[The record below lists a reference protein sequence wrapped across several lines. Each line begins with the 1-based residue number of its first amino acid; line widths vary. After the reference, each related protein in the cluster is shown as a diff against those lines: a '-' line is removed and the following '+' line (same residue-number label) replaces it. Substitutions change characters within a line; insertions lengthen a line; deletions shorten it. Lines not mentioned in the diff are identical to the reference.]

1 MNYPIYNRV
10 ITFVAACAF
19 AGCSAS
25 TPTNPQAEGT
35 NTAVTADGGARNPWM
50 SPEAAK
56 ASNLLYVS
64 SYTNNRVTIYTYID
78 GNAIKLVG
86 SLSIGQPGGMCTD
99 KAGDV
104 WVPSYESQTIEEF
117 PHGGITPIRSIKRNT
132 GYPYA
137 CAVDPSTGNLA
148 VTYEFPN
155 GKFGPYGRVVV
166 YAKGARPR
174 TLGPNDLSPI
184 GFVAY
189 DNSGNLFVDGTP
201 CYSSYCDPLANG
213 TLLLEVPSGGT
224 GYQPLTIAG
233 ATIDQATALNWIKPT
248 LLLTNNDPSTH
259 KVTAYKLLVR
269 GSNATVVGTLRLK
282 HAGPSYGV
290 WVRAGLVIVP
300 DQNGNIIRSYDLSNG
315 SFVSSF
321 TKGLSSPF
329 ATVVSQKT

>member
-1 MNYPIYNRV
+1 MHHKLVIRV
-10 ITFVAACAF
+10 IIFLTACAF
-19 AGCSAS
+19 AGCSAGTA
-25 TPTNPQAEGT
+25 TPPQVEESLAQAT
-35 NTAVTADGGARNPWM
+35 RAAAGASWV
-50 SPEAAK
+50 SPDAAK

-64 SYTNNRVTIYTYID
+64 SYSDNRVTIYTYVD

-117 PHGGITPIRSIKRNT
+117 PHGGTNPIRSIKRSA

-137 CAVDPSTGNLA
+137 CAVDPLTGNLA

-155 GKFGPYGRVVV
+155 GKYGPYGRVVV
-166 YAKGARPR
+166 FAKGERPQG
-174 TLGPNDLSPI
+174 LGPDDLYPI
-184 GFVAY
+184 MFAAY
-189 DNSGNLFVDGTP
+189 DNTGDLFVDGTP
-201 CYSSYCDPLANG
+201 CYSSYCNPLIDN
-213 TLLLEVPSGGT
+213 TLLLEAPAGGN
-224 GYQPLTIAG
+224 GFQQLTIVG

-248 LLLTNNDPSTH
+248 LLLTNNDTSTH

-282 HAGPSYGV
+282 NAASAFGS
-290 WVRAGLVIVP
+290 WVRAGLLIVP
-300 DQNGNIIRSYDLSNG
+300 DENGNIIRTYNLSNG
-315 SFVSSF
+315 SFLSSF

-329 ATVVSQKT
+329 ATVVSQKK